1 MRGRDEGGRCTGS
14 GGREV
19 YVVVLSVVVML
30 VEGWRGFDDAAEE
43 SDTRVWVV
51 VEELPRLGV
60 MVMLELREA
69 CEFMQGRRVAASDAN
84 PAS

>member
-1 MRGRDEGGRCTGS
+1 MRGRDEGGGCRES

-19 YVVVLSVVVML
+19 YVVGLSVVVMF
-30 VEGWRGFDDAAEE
+30 VEGWRGVDDAAEE
-43 SDTRVWVV
+43 SDARMWVV

-69 CEFMQGRRVAASDAN
+69 CEFMYGRRVAASDAK